1 MVWFWIFA
9 GRWFKARRCT
19 YLMCGIFG
27 YSLKQTGALDLEAI
41 LPVIQHRGPDGR
53 GFFYSDDGYVGLGH
67 VRLAIIGLDEVAA
80 QPYLSNDKQAVLTYN
95 GEIYNFKKIAE
106 GLKQEGVDLDDH
118 SDTVVLFEFLQ
129 KHGLSQ
135 LNRLNGMFAFA
146 FYNQV
151 SGELYIVRD
160 GYGVKPLYYA
170 ESEQGVLFASEVKAL
185 LAMGGESGALDSQ
198 TIARYNT
205 YLWNPASELPTQNI
219 KKLAPGFCLKIKQGQ
234 IIDNYRWFD
243 LSRQAG
249 LTKKGRDAKSYI
261 AETAHHIRKAVHRQM
276 VSDVEVGAFL
286 SGGLDSTSVV
296 AFAKE
301 LNPNIRCFTIDT
313 GKSDAGLSDDLPYA
327 KKAAKYLGV
336 PLEVVK
342 VEHKNLA
349 DDIESLVECL
359 EEPLA
364 DPAPLNV
371 LYISQ
376 LARKHGIKVLLS
388 GAGGDDVF
396 TGYRR
401 HKAVLADRWLS
412 KIPTIL
418 RKQMANAAQY
428 FDTSN
433 AFGRR
438 AVRFLSGIE
447 LNGNDRLINY
457 FAWIPDSA
465 LRPLFAKEFR
475 AEVDRVNLSSPF
487 RDYLNQF
494 DSGLDDIEK
503 ILLLERRFFLADHNL
518 TYTDKMSMAASV
530 EVRVPFLD
538 NELVEFAA
546 TIPSNLKQ
554 HGSVG
559 KWVFKQA
566 MRHYLP
572 DSLIFRSK
580 TGFGAPLR
588 IWLGGEL
595 KVLVND
601 TLSQAA
607 IQRRGIF
614 DFKMIQKFLEDDRQG
629 KIDGSYIIFSLMCF
643 EIWCRKFI
651 DQNEFNYKGNLVS

>member
-1 MVWFWIFA
+1 
-9 GRWFKARRCT
+9 
-19 YLMCGIFG
+19 MCGIFG
-27 YSLKQTGALDLEAI
+27 YSLKQTGALDLADI
-41 LPVIQHRGPDGR
+41 APVIQHRGPDGR

-67 VRLAIIGLDEVAA
+67 VRLAIIGLGEGAA
-80 QPYLSNDKQAVLTYN
+80 QPYLSSDKQAALIYN
-95 GEIYNFKKIAE
+95 GEIYNFKRLAE
-106 GLKQEGVDLDDH
+106 VLKQEGVDLVDH
-118 SDTVVLFEFLQ
+118 SDTVVLFQFLQ
-129 KHGLSQ
+129 QHGVSN
-135 LNRLNGMFAFA
+135 LNQLNGMFAFA
-146 FYNQV
+146 FYDQV
-151 SGELYIVRD
+151 SGELSIVRD
-160 GYGVKPLYYA
+160 GYGIKPLYY
-170 ESEQGVLFASEVKAL
+170 EVSERGVFFASEIKAL
-185 LAMGGESGALDSQ
+185 LAMGCKPGALDALS
-198 TIARYNT
+198 IARYNT
-205 YLWNPASELPTQNI
+205 YLWNPSSEVPTRNI
-219 KKLAPGFCLKIKQGQ
+219 KKLEPGCCLKIKQGY

-243 LSRQAG
+243 LSGQVS
-249 LTKKGRDAKSYI
+249 LTNKGRNTKSYI
-261 AETAHHIRKAVHRQM
+261 TDTAHHIRKAVHRQM

-296 AFAKE
+296 TFAKE

-313 GKSDAGLSDDLPYA
+313 GVSDAGLSDDLPYA
-327 KKAAKYLGV
+327 KKAAKHLGV

-342 VEHKNLA
+342 VEHRNLA

-401 HKAVLADRWLS
+401 HKAILADRWLS
-412 KIPTIL
+412 IIPTIL
-418 RKQMANAAQY
+418 RKQMANAVQY
-428 FDTSN
+428 FNTN
-433 AFGRR
+433 KAFGRR

-457 FAWIPDSA
+457 FAWIPDTA
-465 LRPLFAKEFR
+465 LRPLFSNEFR
-475 AEVDRVNLSSPF
+475 AEVDRVKLSSPF
-487 RDYLNQF
+487 HDYLKQF
-494 DSGLDDIEK
+494 DSALDDIEK

-554 HGSVG
+554 HGSVS

-566 MRHYLP
+566 MRNYLP

-595 KVLVND
+595 KTLVND

-614 DFKMIQKFLEDDRQG
+614 DFKMIQKFIEDDHQG
-629 KIDGSYIIFSLMCF
+629 KIDGSYIIFSLVCF

-651 DQNEFNYKGNLVS
+651 DQNELNYGGNLVS